1 MTATEY
7 VILVDLEDH
16 ELGLAEKLAAHEQ
29 NLLHRAFSV
38 FVFREKSGQLELLL
52 QQRALGKYHCPGLW
66 TNTCCSH
73 PRQGEDIIAAG
84 KRRLQEEMGFSV
96 ELKRLGQ
103 FHYNAHFSN
112 GLSENELDHVLLGF
126 IPTNLSFTLNPDE
139 VHASRW
145 ITIETLERELDEYPE
160 RYTPW
165 LSLALPMV
173 KTALLMK

>member
-7 VILVDLEDH
+7 VILVDLDDR

-38 FVFREKSGQLELLL
+38 FIFREKSGQLELLL
-52 QQRALGKYHCPGLW
+52 QQRAFGKYHCPGLW

-73 PRQGEDIIAAG
+73 PRQGEDIIEAG

-126 IPTNLSFTLNPDE
+126 VPADFDFEVNPEE

-145 ITIETLERELDEYPE
+145 ITVELLELELKQQPE
-160 RYTPW
+160 RFTPW
-165 LSLALPMV
+165 LSLALPMI
-173 KTALLMK
+173 KKALA